1 MNIPES
7 FIHYVWEKMLAGQ
20 QFTMINGEKCFISK
34 PGIKGNRDGPDF
46 EGTELVINNKHII
59 GNTEIHLRSGD
70 WYKHKHHKDSA
81 YDNIILHV
89 VLKYDYP
96 IYNKQNFLIPTIELS
111 ETEILKLYKYY
122 NKHLTFLGNDLNCR
136 NYLSN
141 INNIRFAEI
150 IECLAKE
157 RLNRKV
163 AEIKHML
170 EQNNYDWQETTW
182 KAIAK
187 TFGNPHNSVSMEWL
201 SNTIQWKQLCR
212 AETNLSIEAI
222 LFGQAGFLNDNFKI
236 VDTYK
241 TKLKQEYSHWK
252 TLFSLKPI
260 DLNSWKFNPIRPSSM
275 PKVRLA
281 QLAIIIYRYPN
292 LFEEIIS
299 KTTKN
304 EFYNLFQQPNSNYWS
319 NSISANKNQPLKM
332 EIIGQSGTDMI
343 IINFVIPV
351 MLAYYDYSGKT
362 TIKNSAWDILK
373 DIKPEKNK
381 IINIFAQ
388 HANIIISNAFHT
400 QGLLELYS
408 RLCNNY
414 LCNKC
419 PIMTTILKN

>member
-34 PGIKGNRDGPDF
+34 PCIKGNRDGPDF

-122 NKHLTFLGNDLNCR
+122 NKNLTFLGNDLNCR

-163 AEIKHML
+163 A
-170 EQNNYDWQETTW
+170 
-182 KAIAK
+182 
-187 TFGNPHNSVSMEWL
+187 
-201 SNTIQWKQLCR
+201 
-212 AETNLSIEAI
+212 
-222 LFGQAGFLNDNFKI
+222 
-236 VDTYK
+236 
-241 TKLKQEYSHWK
+241 
-252 TLFSLKPI
+252 
-260 DLNSWKFNPIRPSSM
+260 
-275 PKVRLA
+275 
-281 QLAIIIYRYPN
+281 
-292 LFEEIIS
+292 
-299 KTTKN
+299 
-304 EFYNLFQQPNSNYWS
+304 
-319 NSISANKNQPLKM
+319 
-332 EIIGQSGTDMI
+332 
-343 IINFVIPV
+343 
-351 MLAYYDYSGKT
+351 
-362 TIKNSAWDILK
+362 
-373 DIKPEKNK
+373 
-381 IINIFAQ
+381 
-388 HANIIISNAFHT
+388 
-400 QGLLELYS
+400 
-408 RLCNNY
+408 
-414 LCNKC
+414 
-419 PIMTTILKN
+419 